1 MRSDSNKVV
10 DTCHGKIESQSS
22 PEPLNSSISFT
33 YFMFKSP
40 PQPPCMAR
48 YLFCVVVLKELGS
61 YQVANSVLYCYTN
74 VCCLVAQSRP
84 TLFDPMDYSPPGSS
98 VHGISQARILEWVAI
113 FFSRGSSQPRYRTH
127 ISYVGGWF
135 LYHWALR
142 EASMSMYYIPSSIDE
157 ESRAMSNCSRSESWV
172 VEDTE
177 SGIPILYIGFSQ
189 VFSTAMKI
197 AVIWHM
203 LRKKV

>member
-1 MRSDSNKVV
+1 MITRSDSNKVL
-10 DTCHGKIESQSS
+10 DTCHGIIESQSS

-33 YFMFKSP
+33 YFMFESP
-40 PQPPCMAR
+40 PQPPCLAH
-48 YLFCVVVLKELGS
+48 YLFCTVVLKELGS
-61 YQVANSVLYCYTN
+61 YQVANPLLYCYTR
-74 VCCLVAQSRP
+74 VCCLVAQSRL
-84 TLFDPMDYSPPGSS
+84 TLFDPVDCSPPDSS

-113 FFSRGSSQPRYRTH
+113 SFSRGSSQPRCQTH
-127 ISYVGGWF
+127 ISCVGRWV
-135 LYHWALR
+135 LYHWAIR
-142 EASMSMYYIPSSIDE
+142 EAPMSMYYLLSSADE

-197 AVIWHM
+197 AVIW
-203 LRKKV
+203 R